1 MKRGFFD
8 IGLFLA
14 LFILP
19 WWVSAFLAL
28 IGVFVFK
35 NFYEFIITGIIIY
48 SIYLIPESSFIT
60 HPFIFPLIV
69 VIIYFIIQIIR
80 KQIILYNNNDISY

>member
-8 IGLFLA
+8 IALFLA

-19 WWVSAFLAL
+19 WWVSVFLAL
-28 IGVFVFK
+28 VGIFLFK
-35 NFYEFIITGIIIY
+35 NFYEFIITGFVIY
-48 SIYLIPESSFIT
+48 SIYIIPGSGIIT
-60 HPFIFPLIV
+60 SPFIFPL
-69 VIIYFIIQIIR
+69 VIIILYFIIQTIR